1 MFSWVSCTCLF
12 FFFFNLG
19 KIAAYFY
26 IVQTILWLEKT
37 NEIWETL
44 RRNIL
49 LVRGKISTVKWK
61 NMSQFPIK
69 KSVGDVDSPLLTPRK
84 VVSIELLLE
93 KLFSSL
99 FNLLGILFIILKPK
113 TLSTMVINMNF
124 GGMLSYAPE
133 RPKLMQQ
140 GRSRLTQPGS
150 SQWVLL
156 INSHKLLPH
165 TQIQAQTHMCT
176 GPGFKEKD
184 VS

>member
-1 MFSWVSCTCLF
+1 MFIEKHLHASGPTEFKPMFSWVSCTCF
-12 FFFFNLG
+12 FFLFNLG
-19 KIAAYFY
+19 KIAAYLY
-26 IVQTILWLEKT
+26 IVQSILWLEKT
-37 NEIWETL
+37 NEIRETH

-150 SQWVLL
+150 SQ
-156 INSHKLLPH
+156 
-165 TQIQAQTHMCT
+165 
-176 GPGFKEKD
+176 
-184 VS
+184 